1 MRKDFI
7 EYLLSQPSLWV
18 VDWINFMSFLYE
30 PKQKK
35 IISNVYY
42 NLNNSPITSIYQKI
56 LSAADPSLK
65 NLNENKFLT
74 NPTVTT

>member
-30 PKQKK
+30 PKQKN
-35 IISNVYY
+35 ISNIYY
-42 NLNNSPITSIYQKI
+42 NLNNSPITSTYQKI
-56 LSAADPSLK
+56 LSAADPFLK
-65 NLNENKFLT
+65 NLNENKSLT
-74 NPTVTT
+74 NPIVTT